1 MASAF
6 PSLPSCL
13 STRRE
18 SCSPSA
24 SRHLPSVAPL
34 PECQFVGSMPGW
46 CCWCR
51 NGLVLYVTS
60 AGVHRSLPPC
70 HALPVRHVA
79 NWFPGRHGYY
89 GLTVFGIVVNL
100 CLVPVVTLLVFLL
113 FVTSI
118 GVFLVC
124 VTRGPCLSWMW

>member
-1 MASAF
+1 MWGVVRGCHAAF
-6 PSLPSCL
+6 V
-13 STRRE
+13 
-18 SCSPSA
+18 
-24 SRHLPSVAPL
+24 SRH
-34 PECQFVGSMPGW
+34 
-46 CCWCR
+46 CWKSR
-51 NGLVLYVTS
+51 GVVVPFRLAVVRLLYVTS